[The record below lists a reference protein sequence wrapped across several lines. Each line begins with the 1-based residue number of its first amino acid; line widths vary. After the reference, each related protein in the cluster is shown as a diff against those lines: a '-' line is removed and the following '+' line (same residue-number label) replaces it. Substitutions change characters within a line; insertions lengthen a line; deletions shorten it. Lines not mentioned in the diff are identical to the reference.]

1 VSRIWPDGVDRDKR
15 TNGARA
21 PEPRPDCDKGI
32 SAVRMTL
39 WWTAGFCN
47 SGHSPTLCPSGSNR
61 LKAVGTRTHPR
72 RMPPSTSI
80 TDPVTNRPPNRARNI
95 GRVTPA
101 RHP

>member
-39 WWTAGFCN
+39 SWTAGFIVF
-47 SGHSPTLCPSGSNR
+47 GFAMVAQL
-61 LKAVGTRTHPR
+61 LVGAPH
-72 RMPPSTSI
+72 
-80 TDPVTNRPPNRARNI
+80 
-95 GRVTPA
+95 
-101 RHP
+101 